1 MNFIKQKNKNEINTD
16 TYPAFG
22 LFRTVWDDYGI
33 KCEFILTYYS
43 NKNEGKEIG
52 RTKIIFKENPSNH
65 LFPEFDG
72 TDSLY
77 ISLGQEL
84 SFYKNLVDFVGTEK
98 SIEVLEQLND
108 IAWQSQKIE
117 PFESDSK
124 FRNALLRDNSAR
136 DTLRFGK
143 QVILNEPFNKSFSF
157 KYTTKAEDAEQPFTI
172 NVDFDETDPLPHRIV
187 GIIGRNAVGKTHLMG
202 SLARDLVQVRK
213 VSQKSINQKEESFS
227 GDRPIFNRVITIS
240 YSAFDRFVIPTNPQ
254 NSYVYCGIRNSKG
267 ALSRSSLVQDYRD
280 NIIRIQDLKRE
291 ELWVTCMSH
300 ILENHNDD
308 FANKL
313 RLEVYAQYDSEEDT
327 LSLLSSGQSI
337 LAHFVTALVARIQEN
352 TLVLFDEPE
361 THLHPNAVAHLFNV
375 LNRVLIE
382 HQSFAIIATHSPIV
396 IQEIPKK
403 RVILLSR
410 DGNNTSVIPMHFETF
425 GESISELTRHVFDT
439 VSIPHYYKKVLKRLA
454 QNMSFEEV
462 DELFEYDLGLNARSY
477 LLSQYGTEQ

>member
-1 MNFIKQKNKNEINTD
+1 MRFIQQTDKNKINTN

-22 LFRTVWDDYGI
+22 LFRTTWDDYGI
-33 KCEFILTYYS
+33 TCEFVLTYYL
-43 NKNEGKEIG
+43 NENEKTEIG
-52 RTKIIFKENPSNH
+52 LTKIIFKDSPSNH

-72 TDSLY
+72 SDSLY

-84 SFYKNLVDFVGTEK
+84 SFYKNLVNSIGTEK

-117 PFESDSK
+117 PFESDSR

-143 QVILNEPFNKSFSF
+143 QVILNESFNKNFSF
-157 KYTTKAEDAEQPFTI
+157 TYTTKAEDAEQPFTI

-202 SLARDLVQVRK
+202 NLARDLVQVRK

-240 YSAFDRFVIPTNPQ
+240 YSAFDKFVIPSNPQ

-267 ALSRSSLVQDYRD
+267 VLSKNSLTQDYKD
-280 NIIRIQDLKRE
+280 NILRIQNLDRE
-291 ELWVTCMSH
+291 ELWVSCMSH
-300 ILENHNDD
+300 ILENHSDD
-308 FANKL
+308 FVNRL
-313 RLEVYAQYDSEEDT
+313 RLEVYAQHDIEEDT
-327 LSLLSSGQSI
+327 LALLSSGQSI

-375 LNRVLIE
+375 LNRILTK

-410 DGNNTSVIPMHFETF
+410 DENDTSVMPIHFETF

-439 VSIPHYYKKVLKRLA
+439 ISIPHHYKRVLKKLA
-454 QNMSFEEV
+454 ENMSVEEV
-462 DELFEYDLGLNARSY
+462 DELFEYNLGLNARSY
-477 LLSQYGTEQ
+477 LLSQYGTE

>member
-1 MNFIKQKNKNEINTD
+1 MRFIQQTDKNKINTN

-22 LFRTVWDDYGI
+22 LFRTTWDDYGT
-33 KCEFILTYYS
+33 KCEFILTYYL
-43 NKNEGKEIG
+43 NENESKEIG
-52 RTKIIFKENPSNH
+52 LTKIIFKESPSNH

-72 TDSLY
+72 SGSLY
-77 ISLGQEL
+77 ISLGQRL
-84 SFYKNLVDFVGTEK
+84 SFYKNLTEVIGTEK
-98 SIEVLEQLND
+98 SIEVLGKLND

-124 FRNALLRDNSAR
+124 FRNALLRENSAR

-143 QVILNEPFNKSFSF
+143 QVILGEAFNKSFSF
-157 KYTTKAEDAEQPFTI
+157 KYATKSAGAEQPFII
-172 NVDFDETDPLPHRIV
+172 NVDFDEKDLLPHRIV
-187 GIIGRNAVGKTHLMG
+187 GIIGRNAVGKTNLMG
-202 SLARDLVQVRK
+202 SLARDLVQVRR
-213 VSQKSINQKEESFS
+213 VSQNSINQKEENFL

-240 YSAFDRFVIPTNPQ
+240 YSAFDKFVIPSNPQ

-267 ALSRSSLVQDYRD
+267 VLSKNSLTQDYKD
-280 NIIRIQDLKRE
+280 NILRIQNLDRE
-291 ELWVTCMSH
+291 EFWVSCMSH

-308 FANKL
+308 FVNKL
-313 RLEVYAQYDSEEDT
+313 RLEVYAQHVIEEDT

-375 LNRVLIE
+375 LNRILIE

-410 DGNNTSVIPMHFETF
+410 EENNTSVIPMHFETF

-439 VSIPHYYKKVLKRLA
+439 ISISHHYKRVLQRLA
-454 QNMSFEEV
+454 KNMSFEEV
-462 DELFEYDLGLNARSY
+462 NNLFPDGLSFNAKAY
-477 LLSQYGTEQ
+477 LLAQYSESK